1 MNMKKQDPQLRETK
15 ILEGIK
21 LKGEIEG
28 LHYLYLDGEFDGK
41 INLTELLVVG
51 KTGRLRGEVK
61 AKVVIIEGDV
71 EGTLSVSGNVEVRDS
86 GKYIG
91 DIFSPSILVSDK
103 AFFQANVKMTKDGEV
118 LEDTKTIDED
128 GNRSDF
134 FEIVERKSELVT

>member
-1 MNMKKQDPQLRETK
+1 MIMKKQDPQLRETK

-28 LHYLYLDGEFDGK
+28 VHNLYLDGEFDGK

-91 DIFSPSILVSDK
+91 DIFSPSVLVSHK
-103 AFFQANVKMTKDGEV
+103 AFFQANVKMTKDGEMFG
-118 LEDTKTIDED
+118 DTKTTGD
-128 GNRSDF
+128 GNGSDSF
-134 FEIVERKSELVT
+134 D

>member
-1 MNMKKQDPQLRETK
+1 MIMKKQDPQLRETK

-28 LHYLYLDGEFDGK
+28 VHNLYLDGEFDGK

-71 EGTLSVSGNVEVRDS
+71 KGKISVSGNVEVRDS

-91 DIFSPSILVSDK
+91 DIFSPSIRVSNK

-118 LEDTKTIDED
+118 LEDTKTIDQDE
-128 GNRSDF
+128 NRSDSF
-134 FEIVERKSELVT
+134 DIVGEKAN